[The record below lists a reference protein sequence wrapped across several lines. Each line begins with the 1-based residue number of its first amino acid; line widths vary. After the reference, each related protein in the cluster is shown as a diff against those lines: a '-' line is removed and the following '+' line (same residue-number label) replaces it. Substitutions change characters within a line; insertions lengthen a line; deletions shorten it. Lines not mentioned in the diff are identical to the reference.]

1 MKLDTKDLLAKLTTF
16 KNFIARYAVII
27 FIVIVSLVFAFLVYR
42 IASYSNQE
50 PNDDQ
55 IEERLSSFSSVKL
68 DDETVQKIEELQD
81 RNISLESLFNNGRA
95 NPFE

>member
-1 MKLDTKDLLAKLTTF
+1 MKLDVKDLLAKLITF
-16 KNFIARYAVII
+16 KNFVVRYIVII
-27 FIVIVSLVFAFLVYR
+27 SILLVALVFAFLTYR

-55 IEERLSSFSSVKL
+55 IEERLSTFRSVKL
-68 DDETVQKIEELQD
+68 DDAAVQKIEELQD